1 MLGFVL
7 FDWDRVLRPKG
18 ILWVDRSLTDHLLQP
33 HQLRNQLDG
42 EETNH
47 FFLVHGGGFGHR
59 DKQYRSQAALAIFL
73 KASIPTLA
81 AGRDHENPT
90 T

>member
-18 ILWVDRSLTDHLLQP
+18 ILWRARSLTDHLLQP
-33 HQLRNQLDG
+33 HQLRNHLDG

-47 FFLVHGGGFGHR
+47 FFLVHGGGFGSR
-59 DKQYRSQAALAIFL
+59 FSGLKGANRSAIFL
-73 KASIPTLA
+73 KASIPTEA
-81 AGRDHENPT
+81 AGRVRENPIN
-90 T
+90 